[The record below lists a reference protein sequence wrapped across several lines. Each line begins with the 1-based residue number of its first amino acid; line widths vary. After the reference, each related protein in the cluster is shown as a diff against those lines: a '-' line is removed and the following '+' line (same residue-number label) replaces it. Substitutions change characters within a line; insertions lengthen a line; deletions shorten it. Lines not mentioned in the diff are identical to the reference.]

1 MLNLPHQNRNFSTLL
16 QNINRDHVN
25 NDDLVINTRI
35 FKGFDNRYI
44 LKEIASLMKI
54 INKVVTYRV
63 NGELSDLQRQTM
75 ELAQTLGIDLETIT
89 INTWDEN

>member
-1 MLNLPHQNRNFSTLL
+1 MLNLPHQNQNFSTLL

-44 LKEIASLMKI
+44 LKEIVSLMKI

-63 NGELSDLQRQTM
+63 NGELSDLQRQTK

>member
-1 MLNLPHQNRNFSTLL
+1 
-16 QNINRDHVN
+16 
-25 NDDLVINTRI
+25 
-35 FKGFDNRYI
+35 
-44 LKEIASLMKI
+44 MKI